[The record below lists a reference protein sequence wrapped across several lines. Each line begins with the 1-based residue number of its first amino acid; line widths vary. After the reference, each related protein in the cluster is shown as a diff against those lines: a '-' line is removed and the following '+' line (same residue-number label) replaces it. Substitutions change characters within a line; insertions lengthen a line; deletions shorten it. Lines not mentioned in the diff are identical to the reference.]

1 MITKQTI
8 PFIQPYLGKNART
21 YIDECF
27 DSHWI
32 SSRGHFIPDFESA
45 FADFVGT
52 KYAVAVSNGTVAL
65 HLALIALGIGS
76 GDEVIVPDL
85 TFAAT
90 VNSVLH
96 AGAVPVIVDVEPRS
110 WNINPDCIRE
120 AVTART
126 KAIIPVHLYGYPCN
140 MEAIMDISRE
150 FGLKVI
156 EDAAEAHGAKFGGE
170 RVGGFG
176 DVGTFSFYG
185 NKIITTGEGG
195 MCVTNDAVLHDRML
209 LLRDHGMNRTDRY
222 RYDVVGYNYRMTNP
236 QAALGLAQIEE
247 IDPIL
252 AGRGVVEQWYKDCLR
267 GCAGMSLR
275 EPGAKCEP
283 VNWLFTCLAKNRDAL
298 ISRLAENGIETRP
311 MFFPLHTMDIYK
323 NYAPKECAVSISLS
337 SQGISLPTYF
347 GIPHSFVERISCLIR
362 NEEC

>member
-1 MITKQTI
+1 MIIEQTI
-8 PFIQPYLGKNART
+8 PLIKPYLGKNART
-21 YIDECF
+21 YVDECF

-45 FADFVGT
+45 FANFAGT
-52 KYAVAVSNGTVAL
+52 KHAVAVSNGTVAL

-96 AGAVPVIVDVEPRS
+96 AGAVPVIVDVEPHS
-110 WNINPDCIRE
+110 WNICPDRIRE
-120 AVTART
+120 AITPRT

-156 EDAAEAHGAKFGGE
+156 EDAAEAHGAEFGGK

-195 MCVTNDAVLHDRML
+195 MCVTNDSNVYDRMQ

-222 RYDVVGYNYRMTNP
+222 KYDVVGYNYRMTNP

-247 IDPIL
+247 IDSIL
-252 AGRGVVEQWYKDCLR
+252 AARETIEQWYTDR
-267 GCAGMSLR
+267 LR
-275 EPGAKCEP
+275 EYAGVTLRDPTAEYKS
-283 VNWLFTCLAKNRDAL
+283 VNWLFTCLTRNRDAL

-323 NYAPKECAVSISLS
+323 KYAPKECAISIGLS
-337 SQGISLPTYF
+337 SRGISLPTYF
-347 GIPHSFVERISCLIR
+347 GMPHSFVERITHIIGS
-362 NEEC
+362 EKF